1 MSTFDYRS
9 DPLSTVHS
17 TKVSPKVN
25 YSASVNCIHAA
36 PEPCWRPLVER
47 MAKDRWIVDET
58 EKQGAFM
65 KSIKPPHGYA
75 ELFSLDQLQLR
86 ATSGADIAI

>member
-1 MSTFDYRS
+1 
-9 DPLSTVHS
+9 
-17 TKVSPKVN
+17 
-25 YSASVNCIHAA
+25 
-36 PEPCWRPLVER
+36 